1 MWCVAF
7 PPSDE
12 DRIIMSKVMWHP
24 STERAEASQM
34 NQFRLFANK
43 KYGMEL
49 DNYRDLYNWSV
60 NEITYFWEAVW
71 SFGNPVVSKDYQQV
85 VDDDSKMPGAKWF
98 SGARLNF
105 AENLLRRRDNHTAIL
120 SRGEG
125 KDDRKISYNELYS
138 EVEKMAAALREA
150 GVEQND
156 RVAGFL
162 PNIPEAVVAML
173 GAASLGAVWSSSS
186 PDFGIKGVLDRFRQI
201 EPKVLFAADGYQY
214 NGKRINSL
222 DKLKDILTE
231 LPSVEKVV
239 VVPFESENPDL
250 SGINKGVLYGE
261 FLPAKAPSLEFAQL
275 PFDHPLYIMYSS
287 GTTGLPK
294 SIVHG
299 AGGTL
304 LQHMKELR
312 LHGDISDR
320 ETVFYFTTCGWMM
333 WNWLVSNLA
342 LGASIVLYDGSP
354 FHPDPSAMWQMAEE
368 FGITIFGTSA
378 KFIAACKGYGL
389 VPKERHNLSL
399 IKTILSTGSPLV
411 EESYDYVYTSIK
423 EDVQLSSITGGT
435 DLISSFAGGNA
446 TLPVYRGEI
455 QCRALGMKVESFDD
469 SGKPLI
475 NLKGELV
482 CTRAFPSMPVNFW
495 NDPDG
500 SKFHNAYFSDYPGV
514 WTHGD
519 YILINDHGGVIVFG
533 RSDATLNPAGVR
545 IGTAEIYRV
554 VEAFPEIEDSLAV
567 GQQWEGDER
576 VILFVKMNE
585 GEQFGEELKKKLM
598 DAIRSG
604 CSPRHV
610 PAKTVPVP
618 DIPYTINGK
627 KVEIAVKK
635 ILHGSEA
642 LNKDALAN
650 PESLLFFSDLEVLRD

>member
-1 MWCVAF
+1 
-7 PPSDE
+7 
-12 DRIIMSKVMWHP
+12 
-24 STERAEASQM
+24 M

-368 FGITIFGTSA
+368 FGITVFGTSA

>member
-1 MWCVAF
+1 
-7 PPSDE
+7 
-12 DRIIMSKVMWHP
+12 
-24 STERAEASQM
+24 M
-34 NQFRLFANK
+34 NQFRLFVNK

-60 NEITYFWEAVW
+60 NEITCFWEAVW
-71 SFGNPVVSKDYQQV
+71 SFGKPVVSKDYHQV

-222 DKLKDILTE
+222 DKLKEILTE

-239 VVPFESENPDL
+239 VIPFESENLDL
-250 SGINKGVLYGE
+250 SGINRGVLYGE
-261 FLPAKAPSLEFAQL
+261 FLPAEAPPLEFAQL

-368 FGITIFGTSA
+368 FGITVFGTSA

>member
-1 MWCVAF
+1 
-7 PPSDE
+7 
-12 DRIIMSKVMWHP
+12 
-24 STERAEASQM
+24 M
-34 NQFRLFANK
+34 NQFRLFVNK
-43 KYGMEL
+43 KYAIEL
-49 DNYRDLYNWSV
+49 GNYQDLYNWSV
-60 NEITYFWEAVW
+60 NEINHFWEAVW
-71 SFGNPVVSKDYQQV
+71 SFGNPVVSKEYQHV

-105 AENLLRRRDNHTAIL
+105 AENLLPRRDNHTAIL

-125 KDDRKISYNELYS
+125 KEDRQISYIELYS
-138 EVEKMAAALREA
+138 EVEKMAAALRDA
-150 GVEQND
+150 GVKQND

-222 DKLKDILTE
+222 DKLKEILTE

-261 FLPAKAPSLEFAQL
+261 FLPAEAPSLEFEQL

-312 LHGDISDR
+312 LHGDINDK

-342 LGASIVLYDGSP
+342 LGATIVLYDGSP
-354 FHPDPSAMWQMAEE
+354 FHPDSSAMWQMAEE
-368 FGITIFGTSA
+368 FGITVFGTSA
-378 KFIAACKGYGL
+378 KFIAACQGYGL
-389 VPKERHNLSL
+389 VPKDRHDLSL

-435 DLISSFAGGNA
+435 DIVSSFAGGNA
-446 TLPVYRGEI
+446 MLPVYRGEI

-469 SGKPLI
+469 AGKPLI
-475 NLKGELV
+475 NQKGELV

-585 GEQFGEELKKKLM
+585 GKQFTKDLEKKLT
-598 DAIRSG
+598 DVIRNS

>member
-1 MWCVAF
+1 
-7 PPSDE
+7 
-12 DRIIMSKVMWHP
+12 
-24 STERAEASQM
+24 M

-60 NEITYFWEAVW
+60 NEITHFWEAVW
-71 SFGNPVVSKDYQQV
+71 SFGKPVVSKDYHQV

-250 SGINKGVLYGE
+250 SGINKGVLYGD
-261 FLPAKAPSLEFAQL
+261 FLPAEAPPLEFAQL

-368 FGITIFGTSA
+368 FGITVFGTSA

>member
-1 MWCVAF
+1 
-7 PPSDE
+7 
-12 DRIIMSKVMWHP
+12 
-24 STERAEASQM
+24 M
-34 NQFRLFANK
+34 NQFRLFVNK
-43 KYGMEL
+43 KYAIEL
-49 DNYRDLYNWSV
+49 SNYRDLYNWSV
-60 NEITYFWEAVW
+60 NEINHFWEAVW
-71 SFGNPVVSKDYQQV
+71 SFGNPVVSKEYQHV

-125 KDDRKISYNELYS
+125 KEDRQISYIELYS

-150 GVEQND
+150 GVEQSD

-201 EPKVLFAADGYQY
+201 EPKVLLAADGYQY

-222 DKLKDILTE
+222 DKLKEILTE

-250 SGINKGVLYGE
+250 SGINNGVLYGE
-261 FLPAKAPSLEFAQL
+261 FLPAEAPPLEFAQL

-342 LGASIVLYDGSP
+342 LGATIVLYDGSP

-368 FGITIFGTSA
+368 FGITVFGTSA
-378 KFIAACKGYGL
+378 KFIAACQGYGL
-389 VPKERHNLSL
+389 VPKDRHDLSL

-435 DLISSFAGGNA
+435 DIVSSFAGGNA
-446 TLPVYRGEI
+446 MLPVYRGEI

-469 SGKPLI
+469 AGKPLI
-475 NLKGELV
+475 NQKGELV

-500 SKFHNAYFSDYPGV
+500 SKFHNAYFSDYPGI

-585 GEQFGEELKKKLM
+585 GKQFTKDLEKKLT
-598 DAIRSG
+598 DVIRNS

>member
-1 MWCVAF
+1 
-7 PPSDE
+7 
-12 DRIIMSKVMWHP
+12 MSKVMWQP

-368 FGITIFGTSA
+368 FGITVFGTSA

>member
-1 MWCVAF
+1 
-7 PPSDE
+7 
-12 DRIIMSKVMWHP
+12 
-24 STERAEASQM
+24 M
-34 NQFRLFANK
+34 NQFRLFVNK

-250 SGINKGVLYGE
+250 SGINKGVLYGD
-261 FLPAKAPSLEFAQL
+261 FLPAEAPPLEFAQL

-342 LGASIVLYDGSP
+342 LGATIVLYDGSP

-368 FGITIFGTSA
+368 FGITVFGTSA

-482 CTRAFPSMPVNFW
+482 CTRAFPSVPVNFW
-495 NDPDG
+495 NDSDG

>member
-1 MWCVAF
+1 
-7 PPSDE
+7 
-12 DRIIMSKVMWHP
+12 
-24 STERAEASQM
+24 M

-71 SFGNPVVSKDYQQV
+71 SFGNPVVSKDYHQV

-239 VVPFESENPDL
+239 VIPFESENLDL
-250 SGINKGVLYGE
+250 SGINRGVLYGE

-368 FGITIFGTSA
+368 FGITVFGTSA

>member
-1 MWCVAF
+1 
-7 PPSDE
+7 
-12 DRIIMSKVMWHP
+12 
-24 STERAEASQM
+24 M
-34 NQFRLFANK
+34 NQFRLFVNK

-60 NEITYFWEAVW
+60 NEITPFWEAVW
-71 SFGNPVVSKDYQQV
+71 SFGKPVVSKDYQQV

-125 KDDRKISYNELYS
+125 KYDRKISYNELYS

-261 FLPAKAPSLEFAQL
+261 FLPAEAPPLEFAQL

-342 LGASIVLYDGSP
+342 LGATIVLYDGSP
-354 FHPDPSAMWQMAEE
+354 FYPDPSAMWQMAEE
-368 FGITIFGTSA
+368 LGITVFGTSA
-378 KFIAACKGYGL
+378 KFIAACEGYGL

-435 DLISSFAGGNA
+435 DIVSSFAGGNA
-446 TLPVYRGEI
+446 MLPVYRGEI

-469 SGKPLI
+469 AGKPLI

-482 CTRAFPSMPVNFW
+482 CTRAFPSVPVNFW

-585 GEQFGEELKKKLM
+585 GEQFGEELKMKLM

-650 PESLLFFSDLEVLRD
+650 PESLLFFSDLEALRD

>member
-1 MWCVAF
+1 
-7 PPSDE
+7 
-12 DRIIMSKVMWHP
+12 
-24 STERAEASQM
+24 M

-60 NEITYFWEAVW
+60 NEITCFWEAVW
-71 SFGNPVVSKDYQQV
+71 SFGKPVVSKDYHQV

-368 FGITIFGTSA
+368 FGITVFGTSA

>member
-1 MWCVAF
+1 
-7 PPSDE
+7 
-12 DRIIMSKVMWHP
+12 MWHP

-222 DKLKDILTE
+222 DKLKEILTE

-239 VVPFESENPDL
+239 VIPFESENLDL

-368 FGITIFGTSA
+368 FGITVFGTSA

>member
-1 MWCVAF
+1 
-7 PPSDE
+7 
-12 DRIIMSKVMWHP
+12 
-24 STERAEASQM
+24 M

-60 NEITYFWEAVW
+60 NEITCFWEAVW

-368 FGITIFGTSA
+368 FGITVFGTSA

>member
-1 MWCVAF
+1 
-7 PPSDE
+7 
-12 DRIIMSKVMWHP
+12 
-24 STERAEASQM
+24 M

-71 SFGNPVVSKDYQQV
+71 SFGKPVVSKDYHQV

-261 FLPAKAPSLEFAQL
+261 FLPAEAPPLEFAQL

-368 FGITIFGTSA
+368 FGITVFGTSA

>member
-1 MWCVAF
+1 
-7 PPSDE
+7 
-12 DRIIMSKVMWHP
+12 
-24 STERAEASQM
+24 M

-60 NEITYFWEAVW
+60 NEITCFWEAVW
-71 SFGNPVVSKDYQQV
+71 SFGKPVVSKDYHQV

-250 SGINKGVLYGE
+250 SGINKGVLYGD
-261 FLPAKAPSLEFAQL
+261 FLPAEAPPLEFAQL

-368 FGITIFGTSA
+368 FGITVFGTSA

>member
-1 MWCVAF
+1 
-7 PPSDE
+7 
-12 DRIIMSKVMWHP
+12 
-24 STERAEASQM
+24 M

-222 DKLKDILTE
+222 DKLKEILTE

-239 VVPFESENPDL
+239 VIPFESENLDL

>member
-1 MWCVAF
+1 M
-7 PPSDE
+7 
-12 DRIIMSKVMWHP
+12 
-24 STERAEASQM
+24 
-34 NQFRLFANK
+34 
-43 KYGMEL
+43 
-49 DNYRDLYNWSV
+49 
-60 NEITYFWEAVW
+60 W

-239 VVPFESENPDL
+239 VVPFESENLDL

-342 LGASIVLYDGSP
+342 LGATIVLYDGSP

-368 FGITIFGTSA
+368 FGITVFGTSA